1 MLAIARMS
9 ETGEIFWCSQNWPYI
24 TGFSFLKTI
33 GSKVEELFPGYK
45 PIPQATAA
53 EKITVHNRN
62 MYLHTFK
69 LADSQVLIIE
79 DRSGST
85 DSLSEYNSQ
94 PVTNPEVDEPLQDYL
109 AEMERVPLVQPLA
122 RKSMIEQKSMEQQN
136 LFAELPS
143 PAMQALLRYT
153 TKVSATDATILILG
167 QTGVGKE
174 GMARYVHQLSCRSS
188 KPFVKVNCG
197 AIPETLIEAELF
209 GYAQGAY
216 TGAEKGGKKG
226 VFEEADGGTL
236 FLDEIG
242 ELPLASQVKLLQVLQ
257 DRSFKK
263 IGDTKTFS
271 VDVRVIAAT
280 NRDLEKEV
288 ALGRFREDLYY
299 RLCVL
304 PVEIPPLRQRP
315 EDIETL
321 IFYFAQKFQTKY
333 QVTRTLPPDVLH
345 ALIHYQWP
353 GNIRQLENVMERLI
367 VTAEESQISYFD
379 LPASIRE
386 KIYPVPV
393 QHAEKTSLRSHSGGG
408 KPITIQQIISLK
420 EATMLVE
427 KELLYMAKELSNST
441 YEIARMLG
449 VDQSTISRKLKQ
461 YAAE

>member
-45 PIPQATAA
+45 LVTQAAA
-53 EKITVHNRN
+53 KKINVHNRD
-62 MYLHTFK
+62 MYLHTFQ
-69 LADSQVLIIE
+69 LADSLVLIIE
-79 DRSGST
+79 DRSET
-85 DSLSEYNSQ
+85 ADALSDYASH
-94 PVTNPEVDEPLQDYL
+94 VDRNPEAEESLQDFL
-109 AEMERVPLVQPLA
+109 AQRERSAPMQRTS
-122 RKSMIEQKSMEQQN
+122 RKSVNEQQI

-143 PAMQALLRYT
+143 SSMQSLFRYT
-153 TKVSATDATILILG
+153 NKVAATDATILIMG
-167 QTGVGKE
+167 ESGVGKE
-174 GMARYVHQLSCRSS
+174 GMARYVHQMS
-188 KPFVKVNCG
+188 KRCGKSFVKINCG
-197 AIPETLIEAELF
+197 AIPESLIEAELF

-263 IGDTKTFS
+263 IGDTKTIA
-271 VDVRVIAAT
+271 VDVRIIAAT

-304 PVEIPPLRQRP
+304 PIEIPPLRQRT

-321 IFYFAQKFQTKY
+321 IAFFVQKFQSKY
-333 QVTRTLPPDVLH
+333 RVNCTLSPDVLC
-345 ALIHYQWP
+345 ALTQYSWP
-353 GNIRQLENVMERLI
+353 GNIRQLENVMERLM
-367 VTAEESQISYFD
+367 VTAEETEITYFD

-393 QHAEKTSLRSHSGGG
+393 QPQDKPLARSQMNGT
-408 KPITIQQIISLK
+408 KPILIQQIISLK

-427 KELLYMAKELSNST
+427 KELLYMAKELSSST

-449 VDQSTISRKLKQ
+449 VDQSTVSRKLKQ

>member
-1 MLAIARMS
+1 LLAIAQLN

-24 TGFSFLKTI
+24 TGLSFLKTI

-45 PIPQATAA
+45 LVTQPNGI
-53 EKITVHNRN
+53 KITVHNRD
-62 MYLHTFK
+62 MYLYDFQLT
-69 LADSQVLIIE
+69 DSRVLIIE
-79 DRSGST
+79 DRSGTT
-85 DSLSEYNSQ
+85 DSLSNNVSHADR
-94 PVTNPEVDEPLQDYL
+94 VPEAEESLQDSRTEGEWS
-109 AEMERVPLVQPLA
+109 AGMQRSS
-122 RKSMIEQKSMEQQN
+122 RKSMYEQKIREQPF

-143 PAMQALLRYT
+143 QQMQTLFRYT
-153 TKVSATDATILILG
+153 NKVAATDATILILG
-167 QTGVGKE
+167 ETGVGKE
-174 GMARYVHQLSCRSS
+174 GMAHYVHQMSNRSG
-188 KPFVKVNCG
+188 KPFVKINCG

-263 IGDTKTFS
+263 IGDTKTIS
-271 VDVRVIAAT
+271 VDVRIIAAT
-280 NRDLEKEV
+280 NKDLEQEV

-304 PVEIPPLRQRP
+304 PIEIPPLRQRT

-321 IFYFAQKFQTKY
+321 IAYFVQKFQSKY
-333 QVTRTLPPDVLH
+333 RVNRTISPDVLC
-345 ALIHYQWP
+345 ALTQYSWP
-353 GNIRQLENVMERLI
+353 GNIRQLENVIERMM
-367 VTAEESQISYFD
+367 VTAEERTISHFD

-393 QHAEKTSLRSHSGGG
+393 QPVDKPLGRSQKGGA
-408 KPITIQQIISLK
+408 KPILIQQVISLK

-427 KELLYMAKELSNST
+427 KELLSMAKELSSST

-449 VDQSTISRKLKQ
+449 VDQSTVSRKMKQ
-461 YAAE
+461 YAVK